1 MFRSLIGKI
10 LALITVVVAVCTAAF
25 AGVSYFELQRSV
37 TTQMENDGATLITII
52 KREIVT
58 RNVTNLS
65 ELQQIFQTIKEQ
77 SEGNLVYISLSDRES
92 NLLVSDASKWNKS
105 GAELD
110 AESAASVKGNQP
122 AAAGGNQPK
131 EANGEKTTGRMLS
144 MPDGERVYNVS
155 TDFIY
160 NDNLSGALNI
170 GLSLKD
176 MNAQLQRSS
185 WETVLIAFLVMI
197 GCLLVGVVLAKKLV
211 LPLSKMSGEI
221 AHFAEG
227 DFSFEFEYSGRD
239 EIGSMSAALSRMRST
254 LNSLVSNIQHNTY
267 QVADS
272 SRKLTAVIKET
283 SCAAEGISGSAAELA
298 EGAGEL
304 ARHSGEGLERL
315 NRLADEIRLLS
326 GKADEMKGR
335 IEETKGAHQT
345 GLVSIRQLK
354 EAIDD
359 NTEINSRIES
369 QVLELGS
376 KSGHITEIASVIKEI
391 AEQTRLLAL
400 NAMIESARAGEQ
412 GRGFAVVAG
421 EIRKLSEQTANSIG
435 RIEGIVN
442 EVNEAVAHTQLFMK
456 QGSQAISRTA
466 AVSADTGNAFKV
478 IAQAVAAII
487 GEIEILMNGIAEV
500 NGDKNELIS
509 AIQHISAI
517 AEQASA
523 STREISAA
531 TQQQLASMEEVGG
544 SAKELKT
551 VADGLERMM
560 SRFKL
565 AEQEVEQAR
574 LPEIQE

>member
-1 MFRSLIGKI
+1 MFRSLTGKI

-25 AGVSYFELQRSV
+25 AGVSYYELQRSV
-37 TTQMENDGATLITII
+37 TNQMENDGATLITNM

-58 RNVTNLS
+58 RNVTDLS
-65 ELQQIFQTIKEQ
+65 ELQQIFRTIKEE
-77 SEGNLVYISLSDRES
+77 SDGNLVYISLSDRES
-92 NLLVSDASKWNKS
+92 NLLVSDASKLNES
-105 GAELD
+105 GSEVD
-110 AESAASVKGNQP
+110 AQSAAT
-122 AAAGGNQPK
+122 AAGGNAGGKGGQPTT
-131 EANGEKTTGRMLS
+131 ADGGKTNGRMLS

-170 GLSLKD
+170 GLSLKE
-176 MNAQLQRSS
+176 MNSQLRRTT
-185 WETVLIAFLVMI
+185 WETVLIALLVMI
-197 GCLLVGVVLAKKLV
+197 GCLLVGVLLAKRLV
-211 LPLSKMSGEI
+211 RPLSKMSGEI

-227 DFSFEFEYSGRD
+227 DFSFEFQYSGRD

-254 LNSLVSNIQHNTY
+254 LSSLVSNIQHHTH

-272 SRKLTAVIKET
+272 SRKLTTVIKET
-283 SCAAEGISGSAAELA
+283 SCAAEGISGSATELA

-326 GKADEMKGR
+326 GKADEMKER

-345 GLVSIRQLK
+345 GLVSIRELK

-359 NTEINSRIES
+359 NTEINSRIEA
-369 QVLELGS
+369 QVLELGG
-376 KSGHITEIASVIKEI
+376 KSANITEIASVIKEI

-442 EVNEAVAHTQLFMK
+442 EVNEAVARTQFFMEE
-456 QGSQAISRTA
+456 GSRAISRTA
-466 AVSADTGNAFKV
+466 AVSADTGGAFQV
-478 IAQAVAAII
+478 IAQAVGAII
-487 GEIEILMNGIAEV
+487 GEIQVIVEGISVV
-500 NGDKNELIS
+500 NGDKNELVS
-509 AIQHISAI
+509 AIQQISAI

-531 TQQQLASMEEVGG
+531 TQQQLASMEDVGG
-544 SAKELKT
+544 SAVELKA
-551 VADGLERMM
+551 VADRLEDMM

-565 AEQEVEQAR
+565 SN
-574 LPEIQE
+574 